1 MEDRVLAPIPVAMIG
16 LEKIAAGAIQAM
28 IAAFVVFPVVYA
40 VHASGEA
47 PAIHVSDWPLF
58 PAVLVLCALLGA
70 SLGLVVGTLLD
81 PRSSQLLFAVIVV
94 PLTMLGCV
102 YYPWADL
109 EPIRWL
115 QLLVLINPLV
125 YMSESLRMVMTP
137 QLPHLPLAAILA
149 ALVGGTVALA
159 LLGIR
164 LFTRRV
170 LA

>member
-1 MEDRVLAPIPVAMIG
+1 M
-16 LEKIAAGAIQAM
+16 
-28 IAAFVVFPVVYA
+28 
-40 VHASGEA
+40 
-47 PAIHVSDWPLF
+47 
-58 PAVLVLCALLGA
+58 
-70 SLGLVVGTLLD
+70 GTLLD

-102 YYPWADL
+102 YYPWATL

-115 QLLVLINPLV
+115 QLLVLLNPLV

-137 QLPHLPLAAILA
+137 QLPHMALPAIL
-149 ALVGGTVALA
+149 LA
-159 LLGIR
+159 LLGGTIALATVGIR